1 MACDSCNCDDHSNRP
16 CEQCLN
22 CTQHLQLQADWD
34 EIHDDQDSELVIL
47 NTKPRYKYNGKT
59 GEITEVSAVVAVD
72 DDDQAVVRQAFG
84 L

>member
-1 MACDSCNCDDHSNRP
+1 MACDSCNCDDHLNKP
-16 CEQCLN
+16 CDQCLN
-22 CTQHLQLQADWD
+22 CTGHVTLTADWD
-34 EIHDDQDSELVIL
+34 ETHDDQDSELVML

>member
-1 MACDSCNCDDHSNRP
+1 MACDSCNCKDHLNQP
-16 CEQCLN
+16 CATCLN
-22 CTQHLQLQADWD
+22 CTGHYEHHADWD

-59 GEITEVSAVVAVD
+59 GEITAVSNIVRD
-72 DDDQAVVRQAFG
+72 DDDDGDVVRQAFG